1 MVTLQRERY
10 VTHYTNSV
18 LYGDLLYVYL
28 NQDTALQQ
36 TKLYN
41 TYILS

>member
-10 VTHYTNSV
+10 ATHYTNSV

-28 NQDTALQQ
+28 NQDTVLQ
-36 TKLYN
+36 
-41 TYILS
+41 

>member
-10 VTHYTNSV
+10 VTHYTISV

-28 NQDTALQQ
+28 NQDTVLQQ
-36 TKLYN
+36 AKLYN